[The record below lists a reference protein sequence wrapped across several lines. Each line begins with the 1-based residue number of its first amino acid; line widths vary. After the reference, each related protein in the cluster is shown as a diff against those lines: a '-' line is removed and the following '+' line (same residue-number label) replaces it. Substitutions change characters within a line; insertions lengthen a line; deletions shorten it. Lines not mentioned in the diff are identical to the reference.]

1 MTAVEFE
8 TIAVPSHPAANAEQ
22 QALLDWAAANP
33 TGRYSPPKP
42 NGRYRLPDPDTGKD
56 RSWTRATTLAATI
69 DDAAGLTVWRHRLLV
84 AGMATAPG
92 LIDQAAAAHQAE
104 DKAALGAIAG
114 RALHHAGEKL
124 AADIGTALH
133 LATEHY
139 DLLTDKQ
146 PPYPWLADVAA
157 YANTLHRAGIL
168 APAEW
173 VERTCLN
180 TAAGAAGTIDRIVF
194 GPWGPLPRIADLKT
208 GSGADRLSYA
218 VQLAIYAN
226 ATHLLS
232 LDGQS
237 WEPMPA
243 VDLETALIFHLPA
256 GTGTC
261 EIVEVDIAKGWELVQ
276 LCLAV
281 REARKTKGLFVG
293 YTPPPADPARVEW
306 IRSRVRAVA
315 GCDNPKAKELLA
327 AHWPADVARKADEWT
342 AADLDRLHDLLHAV
356 EVLDDVPFPTE
367 DPAIVAER
375 AKLLAEEAAI
385 EAAHAVSPLDGDI
398 DDPTDLASAETIAE
412 LHKQASTLTEEQRR
426 TAARWE
432 RRGREVG
439 RPWSIRLVETLD
451 IYEATERIAAI
462 NAAALACAIHL
473 TDGPHD
479 DAVRCAIEFATG
491 WDLQPTWPT
500 GALLGSLPIDDARM
514 VREFADGVGSG
525 DAEYV
530 ATLGRL
536 LAAKFSNTNHTNQ
549 EQQ

>member
-56 RSWTRATTLAATI
+56 RSWTRATTLASTI
-69 DDAAGLTVWRHRLLV
+69 DDSEGLTVWRHRLLV
-84 AGMATAPG
+84 AGMTAPG
-92 LIDQAAAAHQAE
+92 LIDQAAAAHADG
-104 DKAALGAIAG
+104 DKKALGQIAG

-133 LATEHY
+133 LATEHC

-173 VERTCLN
+173 VERTCIN
-180 TAAGAAGTIDRIVF
+180 TAAGAAGTIDRIVT

-367 DPAIVAER
+367 DPAVIAER
-375 AKLLAEEAAI
+375 ARAEAEAAATEAAI
-385 EAAHAVSPLDGDI
+385 VSPLDGDI
-398 DDPTDLASAETIAE
+398 DDPTGPADDATIAE
-412 LHKQASTLTEEQRR
+412 LVALVHDLGDAEIRR
-426 TAARWE
+426 AAWWE
-432 RRGREVG
+432 RQGRTHG
-439 RPWSIRLVETLD
+439 RPWSMSGDGTT
-451 IYEATERIAAI
+451 ARIAAI

-473 TDGPHD
+473 DE
-479 DAVRCAIEFATG
+479 DATRCAIEFATG

-536 LAAKFSNTNHTNQ
+536 LAAKFSNTNEEST
-549 EQQ
+549 

>member
-8 TIAVPSHPAANAEQ
+8 TIAVPSHPAANADQ
-22 QALLDWAAANP
+22 QALLDWAAAHP
-33 TGRYSPPKP
+33 TGRHSPPKP
-42 NGRYRLPDPDTGKD
+42 NGRYRLPDPDTGKAKT
-56 RSWTRATTLAATI
+56 WTRATTLAATI

-92 LIDQAAAAHQAE
+92 LVDQAAAAAKAD

-133 LATEHY
+133 LATEHC

-157 YANTLHRAGIL
+157 YANTLHRAGITR
-168 APAEW
+168 PPEW
-173 VERTCLN
+173 VERVVLN
-180 TAAGAAGTIDRIVF
+180 TAAGCAGTIDRIVT

-293 YTPPPADPARVEW
+293 YTPPPADPDRVEW

-367 DPAIVAER
+367 DPAVIAER
-375 AKLLAEEAAI
+375 ARAEAEAAATEAAI
-385 EAAHAVSPLDGDI
+385 VSPLDGDI
-398 DDPTDLASAETIAE
+398 DDPTGPADDATIAE
-412 LHKQASTLTEEQRR
+412 LVATVSDLDRATVE
-426 TAARWE
+426 AAAWWE
-432 RRGREVG
+432 RQGRTHG
-439 RPWSIRLVETLD
+439 RPWSMSGDGTT
-451 IYEATERIAAI
+451 ARIAAI

-473 TDGPHD
+473 DE
-479 DAVRCAIEFATG
+479 DATRCAIEAATG

-500 GALLGSLPIDDARM
+500 GALLGSLTFDDAWGLQ
-514 VREFADGVGSG
+514 VYANEVGIG
-525 DAEYV
+525 APTYVDDLAE
-530 ATLGRL
+530 R
-536 LAAKFSNTNHTNQ
+536 LAATFSNPNHNNQ